1 MTDAPLHW
9 TPEEHATMCRLKG
22 EGLRAVEIGRRMN
35 RTKNSIVGRCHRTG
49 LSCPRH
55 TLPTTMETLQALDDR
70 MDALNAE
77 SAAIPRLPVPAKA
90 NGENRVLR
98 GFGSRVRRREKN
110 GYGAVRA
117 LDGIS

>member
-22 EGLRAVEIGRRMN
+22 EGLPMAEIGRRMG
-35 RTKNSIVGRCHRTG
+35 RTKNMIVGRCHRAG
-49 LSCPRH
+49 LSCPRAV
-55 TLPTTMETLQALDDR
+55 LPPWDKFDMLNYLMNLAL
-70 MDALNAE
+70 AE
-77 SAAIPRLPVPAKA
+77 SAAIPRLPVPKKS

-98 GFGSRVRRREKN
+98 GFGSRARRREKN